1 MKSHGS
7 IVELPFIL
15 LDLRVLGEN
24 GIPGVR
30 VKSVDIGK
38 NTNSEGNSLG
48 HF

>member
-1 MKSHGS
+1 MKSHYS

-15 LDLRVLGEN
+15 SGLRLGEEN

-38 NTNSEGNSLG
+38 NTSGESGSLV
-48 HF
+48 